1 MQCNGIEH
9 AFAHIC
15 INKPIWNKPE
25 ERERLRKTRRNADS
39 IASCI
44 HFRYIWLWLHY
55 TDIYIYIVVSCA
67 RVFARSKKSGGA
79 GRSVNERKSV
89 WVSSILIFYKIYW
102 IFFAVSSG
110 VCFVSFDAPN
120 ARAHSLCAWTECPN
134 IVYIYIELMSAD
146 NAHRSYSYVAAPV
159 LVRQLNTFSYVYVL
173 FRFLSCCSL
182 PRVWVFSLLIHITYL
197 FGHFLLPLSHC
208 IHLSLS
214 YCPSHIFMCISREFL
229 LFLSI

>member
-1 MQCNGIEH
+1 M
-9 AFAHIC
+9 
-15 INKPIWNKPE
+15 PIVLP
-25 ERERLRKTRRNADS
+25 RVFIFD
-39 IASCI
+39 I
-44 HFRYIWLWLHY
+44 FDYGYIIP
-55 TDIYIYIVVSCA
+55 IYIYIVVSCA

-102 IFFAVSSG
+102 IFSAVSSG

-182 PRVWVFSLLIHITYL
+182 PRVWFFFLFSFTSLICLATFCSLYHIVSISHSLIVLLIYSCV
-197 FGHFLLPLSHC
+197 FRANSFYSFRFKYDVSFLAIHSS
-208 IHLSLS
+208 IHLSFPWVSLFI
-214 YCPSHIFMCISREFL
+214 YACI
-229 LFLSI
+229 